1 MLLRFGFLI
10 LLLGVSACQDS
21 HEPAPNPNAGPEVSA
36 TNARGAGPITSL
48 DGVSRWRAS
57 VNGTAIRVRVART
70 RSAHFKGLSGVK
82 LASDE
87 GMFFMYGTKTVR
99 GFWMKGC
106 VVGLDIAWLTDDLKV
121 LTVDTLAAPGPKTT
135 DATMPRASAP
145 EPVRYVLEMPAG
157 WFARHGMGVGARVS
171 VPAKLLR
178 KKAD

>member
-21 HEPAPNPNAGPEVSA
+21 HAPAPDPNVDPEVSA
-36 TNARGAGPITSL
+36 TNDRGAGPITAL

-57 VNGTAIRVRVART
+57 VNGTAVRVRVART
-70 RSAHFKGLSGVK
+70 RSERYAGLSGVK
-82 LASDE
+82 LDSDE
-87 GMFFMYGTKTVR
+87 GMFFMYETKTVL
-99 GFWMKGC
+99 GYWMKGC
-106 VVGLDIAWLTDDLKV
+106 IVGLDIAWLTDDLKV
-121 LTVDTLAAPGPKTT
+121 LKVDTLAAPGSKTT

-178 KKAD
+178 KKVD